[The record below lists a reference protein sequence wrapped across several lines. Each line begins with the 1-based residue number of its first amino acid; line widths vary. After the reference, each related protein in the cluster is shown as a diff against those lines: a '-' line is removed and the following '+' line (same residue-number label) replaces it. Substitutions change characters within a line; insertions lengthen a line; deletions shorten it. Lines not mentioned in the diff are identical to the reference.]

1 METSAADRV
10 EPAASI
16 CKHILT
22 FFARRLPPGRL
33 PRSLFSYNERAL
45 VRRRG
50 GNLAARGSAPGPR
63 AVAFLAGAGQSPP
76 SKRRPG
82 CEQTIL
88 HFRAWLWPGT
98 WVALSLKSRRKV
110 THAAC
115 GRQPLRRERI
125 APTGKSQPKPWQKPA
140 KTVAKTCQ
148 NRDKNLPE
156 P

>member
-63 AVAFLAGAGQSPP
+63 PSGGGTGCLVPSPKRFAFPFLLSFSFLVSLFLSSSFFFLPFSPP
-76 SKRRPG
+76 SFPQAFFVRTAGPLCGKQHHSHRSA
-82 CEQTIL
+82 QL
-88 HFRAWLWPGT
+88 ARAPSIELTPC
-98 WVALSLKSRRKV
+98 AFF
-110 THAAC
+110 
-115 GRQPLRRERI
+115 
-125 APTGKSQPKPWQKPA
+125 
-140 KTVAKTCQ
+140 
-148 NRDKNLPE
+148 
-156 P
+156 